1 MKTRTLLWAI
11 AALFLASCSQV
22 DVDQVKLKDDHVLTA
37 NIENAGPTK
46 TAVENG
52 GTKVLWGVG
61 EEISVFLGTTAYKFK
76 SLNTSPASSAD
87 FEGTPSLKD
96 VSDSNPIL
104 ALSPYKSDSK
114 VASGI
119 IYYNL
124 PATQQAVENT
134 YDPDAHALVAYSPT
148 VNLSFYNVTSGIRFT
163 LTRSDITEITLKSN
177 DAMSLAGDLQIKAS
191 GSTPTIQNITSPS
204 TIVKLLPPAG
214 GFKKG
219 VWYYITTIPAK
230 LTKGFTIDF
239 KAGALEA
246 SFTTSSVVTMKR
258 GGYGSIS
265 EIDKNL
271 TFADPTIHVTGVTL
285 DKTSLTMAPGETA
298 TLVATVAPDNATDK
312 SINWS
317 SSDDTVASVDQNGK
331 VTAKKAGTTVIVALT
346 NDGYKTATCKVTV
359 APPVSDLRTQ
369 YAESASGYQTFGK
382 VIHYKY
388 GTKYGSTANEF
399 YVVPMG
405 NDGNAFEDSDAA
417 HFSATSSK
425 TDNVSVSVVKVGNGC
440 AFLVKPLKDPTKG
453 SEAWSDLTFEYTP
466 ANGSKLTKAAR
477 IVVVP
482 SSASSAFAY
491 KLRLWD
497 QLVGTVDVSG
507 NTFSTTISKAN
518 DTHYSNLNVAF
529 NMSGTDP
536 VQVPEKA
543 DMATYSFT
551 SSNSSIVNV
560 SMKTSNSDYGS
571 FPSAELTYKSPG
583 KANVVVKYTDY
594 KGNKLEKTLAITV
607 KKNFIAS
614 GDYIRSTNSSYTGNN
629 STSNRDYVGVDYFIE
644 VKLYKSSGQEYTADE
659 LTDITWSSSNTSVA
673 TVTVDASVATARVVG
688 KAAGDVTITATG
700 KDGSKAVYYMTVY
713 KRITSIT
720 PNSTTYK
727 IGLGSAHTMNYT
739 GEDFTIVPSNA
750 TYQSNSD
757 FKWQS
762 SNSNV
767 VSVGNTNGIISGDGV
782 GTATISAAP
791 KPWYAN
797 YMTVREVQVVDYRL
811 KVTSTTSKLATLNK
825 LYANSDDITI
835 EVGSTVNVCYASTS
849 GTSYTWNGTCGF
861 STASTKPGVVIASGG
876 TKQQYAVLQGIATG
890 DAYIDLDYT
899 GSNGRILQRYHVK
912 VVPKFTWAS
921 GDIASNSNIARTQT
935 SPYFLKVG
943 ENVSI
948 YGFHGSSQYTA
959 SQADAIAWS
968 SVSPSLATVSPESG
982 YTTKVTGKANGYA
995 EIKGMDSNGNTRSFW
1010 AYVYTPVTSVTPAA
1024 NYVVG
1029 VTCNPPAKQFSAG
1042 NDFTISPS
1050 NANPFKYLWESG
1062 NTEIATVDEGGKVT
1076 VNASKTGSADI
1087 RVRPYPNSSFYK
1099 ARTVKVVYWRMY
1111 ASYSACTSSGTIQQS
1126 DGTNGDHPY
1135 GYSGGSDVIKIDKG
1149 KQVNLK
1155 FYNISDG
1162 HKVGDAAYSVVN
1174 SNTSVVKMTTMNYD
1188 YGTNGSY
1195 VMVEGLKSGTST
1207 VTLTI
1212 SGNNTYFSKT
1222 FTIQVL

>member
-1 MKTRTLLWAI
+1 MKTRTLLWAL

-22 DVDQVKLKDDHVLTA
+22 DVDKVKLKDDHVLTA

-104 ALSPYKSDSK
+104 ALSPYKSGSK

-124 PATQQAVENT
+124 PATQQAVDNT

-191 GSTPTIQNITSPS
+191 GSTPTIQNITSAS

-271 TFADPTIHVTGVTL
+271 TFADPTVHVTGVTL

-298 TLVATVAPDNATDK
+298 TLVATVAPENATDK
-312 SINWS
+312 SIKWS
-317 SSDDTVASVDQNGK
+317 SSDDTVATVDQNGK
-331 VTAKKAGTTVIVALT
+331 VTAKKAGKTVIVALT

-417 HFSATSSK
+417 HFSATSSR

-440 AFLVKPLKDPTKG
+440 AFLVKPLKNPTKG

-466 ANGSKLTKAAR
+466 ANSSKLTKAAR

-497 QLVGTVDVSG
+497 QSVGTVDVSG

-560 SMKTSNSDYGS
+560 SMKTSNTDYGS
-571 FPSAELTYKSPG
+571 FPTAELTYKSPG

-607 KKNFIAS
+607 KKSFLAS
-614 GDYIRSTNSSYTGNN
+614 DDYILKTNSSTDRYYHPMGENLRYVIHKANGNN
-629 STSNRDYVGVDYFIE
+629 
-644 VKLYKSSGQEYTADE
+644 YTADE
-659 LTDITWSSSNTSVA
+659 LTGITWSISNTSVA
-673 TVTVDASVATARVVG
+673 KISSSNSYEATIQPVAP
-688 KAAGDVTITATG
+688 GDVTLTATG
-700 KDGSKAVYYMTVY
+700 TDGSKKTVYITVY
-713 KRITSIT
+713 KKVTGIT
-720 PNSTTYK
+720 PNSTTYN
-727 IGLGSAHTMNYT
+727 IGLGSAHTLNFVD
-739 GEDFTIVPSNA
+739 GEDFTVVPSDA
-750 TYQSNSD
+750 TYKTNDD
-757 FKWQS
+757 FKWKS
-762 SNSNV
+762 ASESVVKVTSNGV
-767 VSVGNTNGIISGDGV
+767 IQGV
-782 GTATISAAP
+782 GVGIAYVQAAP
-791 KPWYAN
+791 KPYYSTYYN
-797 YMTVREVQVVDYRL
+797 VRRINVVDYRL
-811 KVTSTTSKLATLNK
+811 KVTYTTSKLATLNK
-825 LYANSDDITI
+825 LYANNDVITV

-849 GTSYTWNGTCGF
+849 GNNYTWNGTCGF
-861 STASTKPGVVIASGG
+861 STASTKPGVVTASGG
-876 TKQQYAVLQGIATG
+876 TKQQYAVLKGIATG

-912 VVPKFTWAS
+912 VVPKFAWAS
-921 GDIASNSNIARTQT
+921 GDIASNSSIARTQT

-943 ENVSI
+943 DNVSI

-1042 NDFTISPS
+1042 NDFTLSPS

-1126 DGTNGDHPY
+1126 DGTNGNPPY
-1135 GYSGGSDVIKIDKG
+1135 GYSGGSDVIKVDIG

-1174 SNTSVVKMTTMNYD
+1174 SNTSVATVTANNYD
-1188 YGTNGSY
+1188 YGSNGSY
-1195 VMVEGLKSGTST
+1195 VTVKGLKSGTT
-1207 VTLTI
+1207 TITLTI
-1212 SGNNTYFSKT
+1212 NGNNTYFSKK